1 MTMKE
6 LLAFLSQSSQCH
18 LVAICSH
25 MNTNPPSPNTK
36 ILSGSSPASLQEV
49 RIAIIHAKACCNS
62 PLNAIVVSNM
72 RLNSYPDPEVSE
84 FLVDR
89 ARERIYSIQDPTHFP
104 QYSLDWCVALI
115 FCFKAPINNPTPPR
129 FWPVSAPR
137 SSSMMDFRRTSLV
150 VSRHQQVASNS
161 HIYASFAGPGST
173 RNTNGILAET
183 PAMWWDE
190 ERIETTLTRQFVMA
204 NLRPDEQLRLDEPLG
219 FGDGLTDDTYM
230 EWIEQKAKR
239 IFLILVDLGVP
250 DQIFGVI
257 DDSWDDDD
265 LPVPL
270 DKVERLRLTYDRDE
284 RIEKRFFQRQFIY
297 LLRNLQKGEQL
308 VYDHEEVVPLELAE
322 KRPVGAVAGITQ
334 SNIDKVHLPGRPDD
348 IFIRRKIPLGS
359 TPGRMPK
366 EEFLSGVDTMKNIEH
381 DHLTC
386 LWTSYIHQDNGY
398 LLTTP
403 ANDSSLKS
411 FLTVSPQSYKILAKQ
426 DRRVLLMN
434 WLHCLAD
441 ALAFLHSKGESH
453 QNIKPS
459 NVMLDIDNHIF
470 LSDCSVFA
478 SAGQRAGFDKE
489 AYDYSAPE
497 KAPRHEKPAPVTS
510 PLTRS
515 TTRGSIARRS
525 TGPSQSPVSPTT
537 PYTATFSD
545 TLSIRTSSSTSSNTP
560 SSTNKTSSRS
570 SQHVY
575 DPQKADVFSLGSIF
589 LEILT
594 LLLKRASRNF
604 ASHRASKNK
613 TPGRGGGM
621 PDSSFHKNLGQVE
634 SWMNTLAKDASK
646 KEDKLFRGVNHVLVL
661 IDDMLSVNP
670 DDRPTAQEV
679 QERLYAILS
688 ENSGLGQQASGP
700 AGARIHCETRQQ
712 EQSQWEFDFDEA
724 RLASQ
729 RAAAAAC
736 ASVAPVRTLSGTIE
750 PTTTVIYGVPPP
762 MATERISVQSAPPL
776 PRGRNTEG
784 DRMSINTRT
793 SKSSEKS
800 RSGSGN
806 GGGKVKPK
814 AKPWQAPVYA
824 EMSWG

>member
-1 MTMKE
+1 M
-6 LLAFLSQSSQCH
+6 
-18 LVAICSH
+18 
-25 MNTNPPSPNTK
+25 
-36 ILSGSSPASLQEV
+36 
-49 RIAIIHAKACCNS
+49 
-62 PLNAIVVSNM
+62 
-72 RLNSYPDPEVSE
+72 
-84 FLVDR
+84 
-89 ARERIYSIQDPTHFP
+89 
-104 QYSLDWCVALI
+104 
-115 FCFKAPINNPTPPR
+115 
-129 FWPVSAPR
+129 
-137 SSSMMDFRRTSLV
+137 
-150 VSRHQQVASNS
+150 SRHQQVASNS

-173 RNTNGILAET
+173 RNTNGILAES

-190 ERIETTLTRQFVMA
+190 EQIEATVTRQFVMA

-270 DKVERLRLTYDRDE
+270 DQVERLKLTYDRDE

-297 LLRNLQKGEQL
+297 LLRDLQKGEQL

-322 KRPVGAVAGITQ
+322 KRPVGAVTGLTQ
-334 SNIDKVHLPGRPDD
+334 SNVDKVHLPGRPDG
-348 IFIRRKIPLGS
+348 IFIRRRIPLGT

-366 EEFLSGVDTMKNIEH
+366 EEFLSGVESMKNIEH
-381 DHLTC
+381 DHLTS
-386 LWTSYIHQDNGY
+386 LWASYTHQDNGY
-398 LLTTP
+398 LLLTP

-411 FLTVSPQSYKILAKQ
+411 FLTISPQSYKILAKQ

-441 ALAFLHSKGESH
+441 ALAFLHSKGSSH
-453 QNIKPS
+453 RNIKPS

-470 LSDCSVFA
+470 LSDCSVFM
-478 SAGQRAGFDKE
+478 STQFGGQKAGFDKE
-489 AYDYSAPE
+489 TYDYSAPE
-497 KAPRHEKPAPVTS
+497 KAPRHEKPAPVIS

-515 TTRGSIARRS
+515 TTRGTIARRS
-525 TGPSQSPVSPTT
+525 TGPSQTPVSPTT
-537 PYTATFSD
+537 IQTATFSD
-545 TLSIRTSSSTSSNTP
+545 TVSIRTSSTVSNPP
-560 SSTNKTSSRS
+560 SSPTKTSSKS
-570 SQHVY
+570 SESIY
-575 DPQKADVFSLGSIF
+575 DPQKADVFSLGAIF

-594 LLLKRASRNF
+594 CLLKRASRNF

-613 TPGRGGGM
+613 TPGRGGGI

-646 KEDKLFRGVNHVLVL
+646 KEDKLFRGVNHILVLV
-661 IDDMLSVNP
+661 DGMLSINP

-688 ENSGLGQQASGP
+688 ENSGLGQQATGP
-700 AGARIHCETRQQ
+700 AGARIHCETRKQ
-712 EQSQWEFDFDEA
+712 EQSEWDFDFDEA

-750 PTTTVIYGVPPP
+750 PTTTVIYGVPPTP
-762 MATERISVQSAPPL
+762 VTERISVQSAPPL
-776 PRGRNTEG
+776 SRGRNTEG

-793 SKSSEKS
+793 SKSSEGIS

-824 EMSWG
+824 G